1 VRSYAPASV
10 KYFCVYSYSIDS
22 LLNPYFAELARA
34 TNSCAGFDVGME
46 FLFRS
51 PHLTLECTRFGVHI
65 QGFSYVICVK
75 EALDWERIPKQLAK
89 GKFTVF
95 AMIAWGLWKN
105 RNAMAI
111 KLKFCR
117 DPSNLPHTITFY
129 MQKWQILQAMAR
141 HPIARC
147 SAFCCTST
155 LVFTFPVREQ
165 VSYNMSLAGAQKT

>member
-1 VRSYAPASV
+1 
-10 KYFCVYSYSIDS
+10 
-22 LLNPYFAELARA
+22 
-34 TNSCAGFDVGME
+34 
-46 FLFRS
+46 
-51 PHLTLECTRFGVHI
+51 VHI

-117 DPSNLPHTITFY
+117 DLSNLPHTIFLLY
-129 MQKWQILQAMAR
+129 AEMANFAGHGKAPLCAVLCILLYLYTR
-141 HPIARC
+141 FHVPR
-147 SAFCCTST
+147 S
-155 LVFTFPVREQ
+155 
-165 VSYNMSLAGAQKT
+165 